1 MGKMLENDPIVDSL
15 LAENPFRG
23 KPPPKH
29 VRARL
34 VDVLDNDD
42 DVDVLYI
49 VPFTLTFSLQAL
61 QIHLHENRGDQGCK
75 RWDRGTYNI

>member
-34 VDVLDNDD
+34 VDDDYDYYHSSGCDD
-42 DVDVLYI
+42 DHDNND
-49 VPFTLTFSLQAL
+49 FSQ
-61 QIHLHENRGDQGCK
+61 
-75 RWDRGTYNI
+75 

>member
-34 VDVLDNDD
+34 VDDD
-42 DVDVLYI
+42 DHDDYHYEL
-49 VPFTLTFSLQAL
+49 
-61 QIHLHENRGDQGCK
+61 
-75 RWDRGTYNI
+75 

>member
-15 LAENPFRG
+15 LGENPFRG

-34 VDVLDNDD
+34 VDDD
-42 DVDVLYI
+42 DEEEEEV
-49 VPFTLTFSLQAL
+49 
-61 QIHLHENRGDQGCK
+61 
-75 RWDRGTYNI
+75 

>member
-23 KPPPKH
+23 KAPPKH

-34 VDVLDNDD
+34 VITMVEM
-42 DVDVLYI
+42 
-49 VPFTLTFSLQAL
+49 TLMFPLL
-61 QIHLHENRGDQGCK
+61 
-75 RWDRGTYNI
+75 

>member
-42 DVDVLYI
+42 DVDVTLYCSFYI
-49 VPFTLTFSLQAL
+49 NIFLAGITNTPSL
-61 QIHLHENRGDQGCK
+61 E
-75 RWDRGTYNI
+75 

>member
-1 MGKMLENDPIVDSL
+1 MASCHYTQVHLMGKMLENDPIVDSL

-42 DVDVLYI
+42 VSLYCFFYI
-49 VPFTLTFSLQAL
+49 NIFLAGITNTPSL
-61 QIHLHENRGDQGCK
+61 E
-75 RWDRGTYNI
+75 

>member
-34 VDVLDNDD
+34 VDDD
-42 DVDVLYI
+42 DDDDYHYEL
-49 VPFTLTFSLQAL
+49 
-61 QIHLHENRGDQGCK
+61 
-75 RWDRGTYNI
+75 

>member
-1 MGKMLENDPIVDSL
+1 MASRHYIQVHLMGKMLENDPIVDSL

-34 VDVLDNDD
+34 VDVLDNYD

-61 QIHLHENRGDQGCK
+61 QIHLH
-75 RWDRGTYNI
+75 

>member
-34 VDVLDNDD
+34 VDVLDSDD

-49 VPFTLTFSLQAL
+49 SLSQNTDFSKNRLILLTRHVL
-61 QIHLHENRGDQGCK
+61 
-75 RWDRGTYNI
+75 W